1 MYFYIIESLVMKV
14 STDYINII
22 ITLLFKLV
30 FIVESI
36 H

>member
-1 MYFYIIESLVMKV
+1 MYFYIIESLVIKV